1 MINQTGFGHDVR
13 IDAEVFTRDH
23 DKLGTVREVRGDS
36 FKVDVSMQP
45 DYWLP
50 LSCVSTVSGN
60 EVLLDFD
67 KDRLGD
73 HKLSEPRAA

>member
-1 MINQTGFGHDVR
+1 MINQTGMTHDLP
-13 IDAEVFTRDH
+13 IGATVFTH
-23 DKLGTVREVRGDS
+23 DNDQLGTVREIRRDS

-50 LSCVSTVSGN
+50 LSCVATVTGTNIS
-60 EVLLDFD
+60 LDFD